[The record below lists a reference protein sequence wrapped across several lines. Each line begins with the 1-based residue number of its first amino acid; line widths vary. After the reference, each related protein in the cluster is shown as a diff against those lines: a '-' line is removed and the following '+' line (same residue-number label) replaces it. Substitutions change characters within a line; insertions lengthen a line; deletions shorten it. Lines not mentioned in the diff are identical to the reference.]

1 MSHGQREMSIPVSFF
16 FLQVSNEGSGPGF
29 QLVWPHT
36 LGEAEVI
43 RPSWQRSGTSRIN
56 PCQIDWTVDKSSQL
70 QQPKTWLGKVP
81 NYYETNLWA
90 VPRSEA
96 TRVCKSKHQNQYF
109 QHHQYSFGNRRR
121 NVSII
126 SKPTIPSQ
134 FCTWQGG
141 AQSSHTSHQII
152 FVHLK
157 LNRKRYQDIL
167 FASYEHLRFPTKSKG
182 LNKRGPRG
190 PSKVGSLWRSNWRQ
204 CSCRVTR
211 VTHVTPDGT
220 WHNLLVLS
228 RLAIEH
234 KPDMIDPKQ
243 NLMAEL
249 DSKNASRLHFGCDAL
264 GKANAKYLHAMFTMR
279 FIELLHF
286 GTTSCYSTRTTWRI
300 LDTPEAVPNTIG
312 HASSHH
318 KAYQSASLWN
328 PGSERQSQHKG
339 SNEQGTTAKPDL
351 IKIYDQR
358 HIKSW
363 ILFKFTTWL
372 RGCLLRFFCPYE
384 SFEI

>member
-1 MSHGQREMSIPVSFF
+1 MRQISGLFREVKQHESANQSIKINIFNINIASETDGETFRSF
-16 FLQVSNEGSGPGF
+16 QSRPF
-29 QLVWPHT
+29 Q
-36 LGEAEVI
+36 A
-43 RPSWQRSGTSRIN
+43 
-56 PCQIDWTVDKSSQL
+56 SSAQ
-70 QQPKTWLGKVP
+70 
-81 NYYETNLWA
+81 
-90 VPRSEA
+90 
-96 TRVCKSKHQNQYF
+96 
-109 QHHQYSFGNRRR
+109 
-121 NVSII
+121 
-126 SKPTIPSQ
+126 
-134 FCTWQGG
+134 TWQGG

-249 DSKNASRLHFGCDAL
+249 DSKMRPVCTLAVTLL
-264 GKANAKYLHAMFTMR
+264 GKPMQNTYMR
-279 FIELLHF
+279 
-286 GTTSCYSTRTTWRI
+286 
-300 LDTPEAVPNTIG
+300 
-312 HASSHH
+312 
-318 KAYQSASLWN
+318 
-328 PGSERQSQHKG
+328 
-339 SNEQGTTAKPDL
+339 
-351 IKIYDQR
+351 
-358 HIKSW
+358 
-363 ILFKFTTWL
+363 
-372 RGCLLRFFCPYE
+372 CLLWGL
-384 SFEI
+384 

>member
-1 MSHGQREMSIPVSFF
+1 MRQISGLFREVKQHESANQSIKINIFNINIASETDGETFRSF
-16 FLQVSNEGSGPGF
+16 QSRPF
-29 QLVWPHT
+29 Q
-36 LGEAEVI
+36 A
-43 RPSWQRSGTSRIN
+43 
-56 PCQIDWTVDKSSQL
+56 SSAQ
-70 QQPKTWLGKVP
+70 
-81 NYYETNLWA
+81 
-90 VPRSEA
+90 
-96 TRVCKSKHQNQYF
+96 
-109 QHHQYSFGNRRR
+109 
-121 NVSII
+121 
-126 SKPTIPSQ
+126 
-134 FCTWQGG
+134 TWQGG
-141 AQSSHTSHQII
+141 TQSSHTSHQII

-204 CSCRVTR
+204 CSCRVTC

-249 DSKNASRLHFGCDAL
+249 DSKNASSLHFGCDAL

-286 GTTSCYSTRTTWRI
+286 GTTSCYSTWTTWHI

-328 PGSERQSQHKG
+328 LGSERQSQHKG

-351 IKIYDQR
+351 IKFITKDISDHEFYY
-358 HIKSW
+358 

-372 RGCLLRFFCPYE
+372 RGCLPRFFCPYE